1 MRAAYQPRPGKAMR
15 RAQSS
20 LLFFSS
26 CSLAKKKTPRSARGA
41 NFYWLSPAK

>member
-15 RAQSS
+15 RAESS

-26 CSLAKKKTPRSARGA
+26 R
-41 NFYWLSPAK
+41 